1 MSETVDSK
9 EGVQPYL
16 AAFEAI
22 SGNGAGTAPDWLKE
36 RRRSAIS
43 RFVEMGFPNTRQEA
57 WRFTDVKSL
66 AQTNF
71 TLAGAPD
78 LDLLSP
84 EEVRTHLLGA
94 GRNAAVFVNGSF
106 TPSLSSVDSLPKG
119 VVISSLRAALTD
131 HPELVERHLGRYA
144 RDDSNAFTALNTAF
158 IDDGAFVFVPK
169 KSVLEEPLQLLFL
182 ALPEDGTPLVWHP
195 RNVIVADRGAQA
207 SIVETYTVLADGA
220 YWVNAV
226 TEVAVGENARL
237 DTYRMQREGID
248 GYHTATTYSYQERS
262 STFSFVTFVFGG
274 GLTRHDVTAVLDG
287 EGAESTLD
295 GLSLLRG
302 RQHVDFHTTL
312 EHAKPHCTS
321 WEYFNGVF
329 DERARGVFTGRI
341 IVQPGAQR
349 TDSKQTNNNLLLS
362 RHARADSQPQLEI
375 YADDVKCTHGATLG
389 PIDEKQLY
397 YLQTRGLDRDA
408 ARNLLT
414 YGFCAEILKTVRL
427 AELKNRIERLVHERL
442 REGAAKLNRV
452 S

>member
-1 MSETVDSK
+1 MTETVDSRK
-9 EGVQPYL
+9 VVQPYL
-16 AAFEAI
+16 AAFEAF
-22 SGNGAGTAPDWLKE
+22 SGNGAHTAPDWLKE

-43 RFVEMGFPNTRQEA
+43 RFVEVGFPSTREEA
-57 WRFTDVKSL
+57 WRFTDVKPL
-66 AQTNF
+66 AKTGF

-78 LDLLSP
+78 LDLLTA
-84 EEVRTHLLGA
+84 EEIRAHLLEG

-106 TPSLSSVDSLPKG
+106 IPSLSSVDSLPAG
-119 VVISSLRAALTD
+119 VVISSLRSALTD
-131 HPELVERHLGRYA
+131 HPALVQRHLGRYA
-144 RDDSNAFTALNTAF
+144 RDDSNPFTALNTAF
-158 IDDGAFVFVPK
+158 IDDGAFVVVPK
-169 KSVLEEPLQLLFL
+169 ETVLEEPLQLLFL

-195 RNVIVADRGAQA
+195 RNVIIADRGAQA
-207 SIVETYTVLADGA
+207 SVVETYTALADGA

-226 TEVAVGENARL
+226 TEAVVAENARL
-237 DTYRMQREGID
+237 DTYRVQREGVD
-248 GYHTATTYSYQERS
+248 AYHTATTHSYQERS
-262 STFSFVTFVFGG
+262 STFSLVTFVFGG
-274 GLTRHDVTAVLDG
+274 GLTRHDVIAVLDG
-287 EGAESTLD
+287 EGAETTLG

-329 DERARGVFTGRI
+329 DDRARGVFTGRI

-375 YADDVKCTHGATLG
+375 YADDVRCTHGATLG
-389 PIDEKQLY
+389 PIDDEQLY

-414 YGFCAEILKTVRL
+414 YGFCAEILKTVRF
-427 AELKNRIERLVHERL
+427 AELANRIERQVHERL
-442 REGAAKLNRV
+442 KDGAAKSNLV
-452 S
+452 P